1 MKFAVLLDLHQKTCL
16 WTSYVEA
23 LVIEHRRFRDGGGG
37 DDGLGL
43 LLQLRVGL
51 VHASS
56 VGGGGGGGMA
66 QVE

>member
-1 MKFAVLLDLHQKTCL
+1 M
-16 WTSYVEA
+16 EA

-56 VGGGGGGGMA
+56 VGGGGGMA